1 MRILVTGATGKLGPH
16 VLTALLH
23 RGQHVRA
30 LVRSTERAGVL
41 PPGAEPV
48 IGTFDDSDVLRAE
61 LDAADALFLLTPHG
75 PTMADTQNGLIDLAA
90 KSGTRVVKVS
100 GTSAGIRPDGPDA
113 CRQHYDTER
122 HLARRVC
129 PGPSCAPTGS

>member
-1 MRILVTGATGKLGPH
+1 M
-16 VLTALLH
+16 
-23 RGQHVRA
+23 
-30 LVRSTERAGVL
+30 
-41 PPGAEPV
+41 

-100 GTSAGIRPDGPDA
+100 GTSAGILSAPPDA
-113 CRQHYDTER
+113 CRLHYHT
-122 HLARRVC
+122 
-129 PGPSCAPTGS
+129 